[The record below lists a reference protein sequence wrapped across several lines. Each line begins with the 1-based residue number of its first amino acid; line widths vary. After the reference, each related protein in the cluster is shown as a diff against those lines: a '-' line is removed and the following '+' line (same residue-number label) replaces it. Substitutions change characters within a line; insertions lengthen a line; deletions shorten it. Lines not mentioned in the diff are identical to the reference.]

1 MSVVPFPSASDRVTR
16 PENPLETWEVPFS
29 DAVWLGIDIVDEQ
42 GTCVVFRRLFDDT
55 VCIACPEIDVGLAL
69 IQHLF
74 FDVVFSEAQ
83 DNDPDIDLEGAYYF
97 LRLLIRNKSGFR
109 EMLSESGVE
118 SFDKAFDLDRSWSN
132 RQARVAAAGVK
143 DSYKYERLPPEPED
157 DSVRY
162 FAVEHAPEL
171 RVVE

>member
-1 MSVVPFPSASDRVTR
+1 M
-16 PENPLETWEVPFS
+16 
-29 DAVWLGIDIVDEQ
+29 
-42 GTCVVFRRLFDDT
+42 
-55 VCIACPEIDVGLAL
+55 
-69 IQHLF
+69 
-74 FDVVFSEAQ
+74 FSEAQ

-97 LRLLIRNKSGFR
+97 LRLLLKNKSGFR

-143 DSYKYERLPPEPED
+143 DSYKYERLPPEVED

-162 FAVEHAPEL
+162 FPVEHAPEL